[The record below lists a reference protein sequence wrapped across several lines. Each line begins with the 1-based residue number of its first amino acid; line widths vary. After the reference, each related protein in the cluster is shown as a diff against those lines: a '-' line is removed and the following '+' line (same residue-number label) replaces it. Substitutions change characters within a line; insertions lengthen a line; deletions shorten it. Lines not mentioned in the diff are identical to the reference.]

1 MNEDV
6 QPKSSSADLGDSG
19 GRTTLAPDQPGSGQ
33 TGLVT
38 TAVVL
43 DPAVASLCVP
53 VADGNQP
60 CGPDLDLSGDADYL
74 NFFAQVEGIL
84 PSSFFNSLDGTPF
97 DPSSVNIDDQLL
109 ALKPLIERSRDIR
122 LLVVQARLHMLNR
135 DMAGFA
141 TSLAAIAYWLD
152 GFWDQVH
159 PVGDAATRLNV
170 IATLNIPTV
179 TFSLQYAPLFEA
191 PRIGTVTYRSLLIA
205 TGEAKPRTGEQK
217 LDASPILEAR
227 ATANAASLRDARE
240 NVAAIRSAIDRMS
253 GAFATHGATADLD
266 SLSQLVAKIQA
277 FIDPVEA
284 TKASAADSKDMGTTE
299 LIGPG
304 PRSFSEARDALAAI
318 ADYYSRHEPS
328 SPTLPLVRQAH
339 ELIGKSFLEVIRIL
353 VPAHLEKAAF
363 QIGGDRIF
371 DLPVERL
378 PNLSSGFAPSGNA
391 PSDNL
396 ASEPVPSDNAAPPGN
411 GESEETAANAA
422 GATGTTAGP
431 IESAKRIQVSSRA
444 QAIAVLDQVQRYFRL
459 REPSSPVP
467 MLLERARAFAERD
480 FMAVLREVLPKAALR
495 DIGADK

>member
-1 MNEDV
+1 MTIETTAMNENL
-6 QPKSSSADLGDSG
+6 QPNSNSAGPG
-19 GRTTLAPDQPGSGQ
+19 GF
-33 TGLVT
+33 
-38 TAVVL
+38 

-53 VADGNQP
+53 VVGEDQP
-60 CGPDLDLSGDADYL
+60 CGPDLDALGDGGYL

-84 PSSFFNSLDGTPF
+84 PGSFFDSLDGTPF
-97 DPSSVNIDDQLL
+97 DPSSVNIDDQLVE
-109 ALKPLIERSRDIR
+109 LKPLIARSRDVR
-122 LLVVQARLHMLNR
+122 LLVIQARLQMLNR
-135 DMAGFA
+135 NMAGFA
-141 TSLAAIAYWLD
+141 ASLAAIAYWLD

-159 PVGDAATRLNV
+159 PVGDAAARLSV

-217 LDASPILEAR
+217 LDASPVLEAR
-227 ATANAASLRDARE
+227 ATANTASLQAARE
-240 NVAAIRSAIDRMS
+240 NVATIRSAIDRIN
-253 GAFATHGATADLD
+253 GAFATHDLSADLD
-266 SLSQLVAKIQA
+266 SLSQLVRKIQE

-284 TKASAADSKDMGTTE
+284 TKASAPDLQGVGTAE
-299 LIGPG
+299 LSGPG
-304 PRSFSEARDALAAI
+304 PSSFSEAREALAAI

-396 ASEPVPSDNAAPPGN
+396 ASESVPSDQCGAPGQRRERGN
-411 GESEETAANAA
+411 CRKRSGANWDD
-422 GATGTTAGP
+422 GR
-431 IESAKRIQVSSRA
+431 SHRI
-444 QAIAVLDQVQRYFRL
+444 
-459 REPSSPVP
+459 
-467 MLLERARAFAERD
+467 
-480 FMAVLREVLPKAALR
+480 
-495 DIGADK
+495 G